1 MISYYQGVVK
11 QLFDTDSKDSFSF
24 EFFSLTLGIKSRNNG
39 YCGSEKRIEITK
51 SVKLNEE
58 IWFTKHQNKWHV
70 NVSCL
75 KWRLFICKKC
85 HRLKTKTLKML
96 YGGKKN
102 ISKCLTFCVLC
113 LYVALF
119 SFEGFASSYIF
130 T

>member
-58 IWFTKHQNKWHV
+58 I
-70 NVSCL
+70 
-75 KWRLFICKKC
+75 
-85 HRLKTKTLKML
+85 
-96 YGGKKN
+96 
-102 ISKCLTFCVLC
+102 
-113 LYVALF
+113 
-119 SFEGFASSYIF
+119 
-130 T
+130 